1 MALVFNGSNNTI
13 GGLAQ
18 GGLPDD
24 SVVLADLSATGTA
37 SSSTFLRGDNS
48 WTAVVDTGK
57 ILSYEGSSQ
66 FSRTTGSGTTYAD
79 AGISDTITTTVLNSK
94 ILFIVSYMYK
104 VDSDNQGHSNV
115 SLRQQ
120 LLRSNDGFSSNSVR
134 VQETRD
140 SWGGPSGDIHLSGHT
155 CFANI
160 DAPAVA
166 AGTTLTYKVQ
176 ARSAWESSDLWEIA
190 SDVAS
195 SVYGSRSITLLELAV

>member
-1 MALVFNGSNNTI
+1 MALVFNGSANTI

-37 SSSTFLRGDNS
+37 SSSTFLRGDNAWAAAS
-48 WTAVVDTGK
+48 N
-57 ILSYEGSSQ
+57 ILSYEGISQ
-66 FSRTTGSGTTYAD
+66 LSRTTGSGTTYAD

-94 ILFIVSYMYK
+94 ILYIVSFMHK

-134 VQETRD
+134 VQETRS
-140 SWGGPSGDIHLSGHT
+140 SWQGPSGDIGLSGHT
-155 CFANI
+155 CFAAI

-195 SVYGSRSITLLELAV
+195 GVYGSRSMTLLELAV